1 MKRLVSGVAAALA
14 ILPAAVAAQQMDS
27 QANSTVNVMAITG
40 PQTQVPQQQEV
51 TYGGHTWTTPSAQG
65 SYFGGANPCLVGTG
79 GGAAGGPIAFN
90 INVGRNDEG
99 CQRRSDA
106 AAWHAMGFDNVA
118 IARMCQDVKSAD
130 AFSPRPARRAPVPWP
145 IATSW
150 RTALLPRSRPWCP
163 TAVRSRATRMPGRS
177 TWPTRRAGGHS
188 HGGAKDRR
196 RANPNLRRRHRRA
209 HHRPENRA
217 DAMIPS
223 GTPGWRPAGVA
234 RDCVSRA
241 DGGRWSERSEMAPFR
256 TGARPERSR
265 QGGRQVRAA
274 GPRPPRSRSRRPA
287 MDPDAQAGGERRQ
300 WLAVFGWRDV
310 AFVQR
315 HPSTMRG
322 QIRDIIGQMLAIGR
336 AGQ

>member
-130 AFSPRPARRAPVPWP
+130 AFFAATGQTCPGAMADRYKLADGSAAP
-145 IATSW
+145 IATLVSN
-150 RTALLPRSRPWCP
+150 
-163 TAVRSRATRMPGRS
+163 SRAI
-177 TWPTRRAGGHS
+177 AGNPNAGPI
-188 HGGAKDRR
+188 DL
-196 RANPNLRRRHRRA
+196 ANPVVQAAIRMEA
-209 HHRPENRA
+209 QK
-217 DAMIPS
+217 I
-223 GTPGWRPAGVA
+223 VA
-234 RDCVSRA
+234 AQIRTSAAV
-241 DGGRWSERSEMAPFR
+241 
-256 TGARPERSR
+256 TGAP
-265 QGGRQVRAA
+265 VTAPKTA
-274 GPRPPRSRSRRPA
+274 PTP
-287 MDPDAQAGGERRQ
+287 
-300 WLAVFGWRDV
+300 
-310 AFVQR
+310 
-315 HPSTMRG
+315 
-322 QIRDIIGQMLAIGR
+322 
-336 AGQ
+336 

>member
-1 MKRLVSGVAAALA
+1 M
-14 ILPAAVAAQQMDS
+14 P
-27 QANSTVNVMAITG
+27 
-40 PQTQVPQQQEV
+40 
-51 TYGGHTWTTPSAQG
+51 
-65 SYFGGANPCLVGTG
+65 
-79 GGAAGGPIAFN
+79 
-90 INVGRNDEG
+90 
-99 CQRRSDA
+99 
-106 AAWHAMGFDNVA
+106 
-118 IARMCQDVKSAD
+118 
-130 AFSPRPARRAPVPWP
+130 FSPRSARRAPVPWP
-145 IATSW
+145 IDTSW
-150 RTALLPRSRPWCP
+150 RRLCCP
-163 TAVRSRATRMPGRS
+163 DRDPGVQQSCDRGQPECRAGRLGQ
-177 TWPTRRAGGHS
+177 PRRAGGHS

-223 GTPGWRPAGVA
+223 GEPGWRPTGWLGIASAGPMADAGASVA
-234 RDCVSRA
+234 RWR
-241 DGGRWSERSEMAPFR
+241 PFR

-274 GPRPPRSRSRRPA
+274 GPRPPRSDRAAAA

-315 HPSTMRG
+315 HPSTVRG